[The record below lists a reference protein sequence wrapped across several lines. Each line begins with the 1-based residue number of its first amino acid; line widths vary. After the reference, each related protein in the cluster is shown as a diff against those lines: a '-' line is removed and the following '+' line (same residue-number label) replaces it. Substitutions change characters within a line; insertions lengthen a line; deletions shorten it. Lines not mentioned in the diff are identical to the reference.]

1 MSESVCVG
9 GGGEETG
16 RSNPKR
22 RNKEEGSDLNTHRQA
37 DLTHSHAKRK
47 EEEEVKGGRGEEE
60 QDAKSREKCV
70 KRKVR
75 VNKSKKK
82 KMHAGAAFGLLLG
95 VIAFSNAQY
104 QPEYHPRN
112 PFLDPQS
119 RQELQPQGRP
129 LSPGQQLEQL
139 GWATAGIAL
148 VGSVVA
154 VVSAVSGD
162 SISRGLAELRTFAT
176 EATASSQVR

>member
-1 MSESVCVG
+1 
-9 GGGEETG
+9 
-16 RSNPKR
+16 
-22 RNKEEGSDLNTHRQA
+22 
-37 DLTHSHAKRK
+37 
-47 EEEEVKGGRGEEE
+47 
-60 QDAKSREKCV
+60 
-70 KRKVR
+70 
-75 VNKSKKK
+75 
-82 KMHAGAAFGLLLG
+82 MHAGAAFGLFLG
-95 VIAFSNAQY
+95 VIALSNAQY
-104 QPEYHPRN
+104 QPEYHHPRN

-119 RQELQPQGRP
+119 RQELQPQQGRP

-176 EATASSQVR
+176 EATASSQVSYFSNKINK